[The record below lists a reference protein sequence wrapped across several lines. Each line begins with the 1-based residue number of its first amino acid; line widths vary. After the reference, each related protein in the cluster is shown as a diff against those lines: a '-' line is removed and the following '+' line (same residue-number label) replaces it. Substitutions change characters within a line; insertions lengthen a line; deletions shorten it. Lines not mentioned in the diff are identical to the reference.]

1 MEPVIEIRE
10 AGKKYNVY
18 TRPTDRLKEMVCL
31 GRLHRHQELWA
42 LRGVNLSVMPGETL
56 GFVGSNGAGKSTLL
70 KLVTG
75 ISRPS
80 EGDITVRGRISALME
95 LGAGFHTE
103 FTGRENIY
111 MNCSILGMNRKEID
125 ERLDDIIAFSEL
137 GEFIDRPIRI
147 YSTGMFMRLGF
158 SVAVFT
164 EPDILIID
172 EILAVGDEYF
182 QSKCFRKIREFRD
195 RGKTILF
202 VSHSINS
209 VRGLCRRALWLDG
222 GRVVADG
229 DSVDVTNRYL
239 NFQRRRIGERMI
251 LDGAAAGYPR
261 EDLPGPVET
270 DTAEAPVPEA
280 PSPEVVAR
288 PADEPPRNAPRNES
302 LPEPQPAPESPG
314 AAPPVS
320 ASGAERMVGLA
331 EGRPVSAPRT
341 GTREGEIWKVEFLD
355 AEGKP
360 RTAFEHGEPLVVRL
374 HFRSNGRV
382 PNPNMGVSI
391 WRNDGILAY
400 GTSTAKDG
408 ASLPELPPEGHL
420 DFILDDCTLMSGEY
434 EVSVAIFCPDDIH
447 PYDFHDR
454 LYPLQVMASRR
465 DEGVLW
471 TPHRYRYVLER
482 GRRVIEH
489 VARRHPVPAMT
500 NTAAA
505 ANGHRETEPG
515 ES

>member
-1 MEPVIEIRE
+1 MKPVIEIRD

-18 TRPTDRLKEMVCL
+18 KRPTDRLKEMACL

-42 LRGVNLSVMPGETL
+42 LRGVSLSVTPGETL

-70 KLVTG
+70 KLITG

-111 MNCSILGMNRKEID
+111 MNCSILGMSRKEID

-195 RGKTILF
+195 KGKTILF

-251 LDGAAAGYPR
+251 LDGAAVEYLR
-261 EDLPGPVET
+261 EDLPGPGET
-270 DTAEAPVPEA
+270 ETAEAPGPGAPAPGAAAEPPAEA
-280 PSPEVVAR
+280 PRDTRS
-288 PADEPPRNAPRNES
+288 EP
-302 LPEPQPAPESPG
+302 LPEPQPAPE
-314 AAPPVS
+314 AAPS
-320 ASGAERMVGLA
+320 LSTSGTERASERA
-331 EGRPVSAPRT
+331 EGRPVPCPRT

-355 AEGKP
+355 AEGKV

-400 GTSTAKDG
+400 GTSSAKDG
-408 ASLPELPPEGHL
+408 ASLPELPPEGYL

-471 TPHRYRYVLER
+471 TPHRYRYVLDR

-489 VARRHPVPAMT
+489 VAGRHPVPAMT
-500 NTAAA
+500 NTATAA
-505 ANGHRETEPG
+505 SGRLETEAG
-515 ES
+515 EP